1 MIVWKKDEGISG
13 GVFHRGMVGKH
24 QLFRIDRSVVLPSH
38 KLVLRTD
45 LPGVGFYQ
53 GAGSVGSLKA
63 LAGKILTKW
72 LDEANL
78 KENKV

>member
-1 MIVWKKDEGISG
+1 MIVWKKDEVNGEK
-13 GVFHRGMVGKH
+13 FHRGMVGKH